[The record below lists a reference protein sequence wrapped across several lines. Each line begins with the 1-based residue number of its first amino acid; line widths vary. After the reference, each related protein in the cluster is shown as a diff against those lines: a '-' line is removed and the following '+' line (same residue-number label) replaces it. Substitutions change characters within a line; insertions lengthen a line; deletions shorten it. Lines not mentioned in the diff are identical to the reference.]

1 MVATPVGQKCPDC
14 ARQSGRARGTPRTAL
29 LAKVFGVSLA
39 AGAAGAVLLLLV
51 GFQFGFILG
60 ALYGYAVGTLA
71 RRVAGGRAHT
81 TIGLVAAAAV
91 VVAVVGLMIG
101 LGLNPLDPRV
111 LLVVLIGG
119 GVTYVRAAGIW

>member
-1 MVATPVGQKCPDC
+1 
-14 ARQSGRARGTPRTAL
+14 
-29 LAKVFGVSLA
+29 VFGVSLA

-51 GFQFGFILG
+51 GFRFVLFLG
-60 ALYGYAVGTLA
+60 ALYGYAVGTVA

-81 TIGLVAAAAV
+81 MIGLVAAAAV
-91 VVAVVGLMIG
+91 VVAVVGLMIV

-111 LLVVLIGG
+111 LLVLLIGG